1 MRRMSN
7 GEVGVD
13 LEHVLF
19 MPMKPLQ
26 KSLSLKLFPKLKP
39 NKKSVY
45 VVYICFFFCLFTK
58 SKTTKIFSFFLVCF
72 S

>member
-19 MPMKPLQ
+19 MPMEPLKVSIIQTSPKP
-26 KSLSLKLFPKLKP
+26 K
-39 NKKSVY
+39 
-45 VVYICFFFCLFTK
+45 TK
-58 SKTTKIFSFFLVCF
+58 
-72 S
+72 

>member
-1 MRRMSN
+1 MRKMSN

-19 MPMKPLQ
+19 MPMEPLQ
-26 KSLSLKLFPKLKP
+26 SLYHLD
-39 NKKSVY
+39 
-45 VVYICFFFCLFTK
+45 
-58 SKTTKIFSFFLVCF
+58 FSQ